1 MRGGPRTFPT
11 MRGLS
16 KGAAGAAL
24 LAVALLAP
32 APRAAAVEPAGGRP
46 AAQGA
51 AGRAAC
57 DGVQRALAAGQDA
70 ALVVRTAVEMG
81 HSPCLVLRC
90 ALEGRC
96 PQEEPATLEQALRG
110 AAAAGVP
117 EDVIARCA
125 GEVCDP
131 GAVAGLLA
139 GILLEPNYCYFSPR
153 PPGAPAA
160 LPPPRPVVDRD
171 SPPAQVSPFN
181 F

>member
-1 MRGGPRTFPT
+1 

-57 DGVQRALAAGQDA
+57 DGVQRALASGQDA
-70 ALVVRTAVEMG
+70 SLVVRTAVEMG
-81 HSPCLVLRC
+81 HNPCQVLRC
-90 ALEGRC
+90 ALAGGC
-96 PQEEPATLEQALRG
+96 GGDEPETLEQAIRG

-125 GEVCDP
+125 GEACDP
-131 GAVAGLLA
+131 GAVAALLA

-153 PPGAPAA
+153 PPGGGAA
-160 LPPPRPVVDRD
+160 LPPPRPVVDRS
-171 SPPAQVSPFN
+171 SPPAQVSPISF
-181 F
+181 

>member
-1 MRGGPRTFPT
+1 MKDLP
-11 MRGLS
+11 
-16 KGAAGAAL
+16 KCAAAVAL

-32 APRAAAVEPAGGRP
+32 TPRAAAVEPAGGRP
-46 AAQGA
+46 AAQSA
-51 AGRAAC
+51 AERAAC

-81 HSPCLVLRC
+81 YNPCQVIRC

-96 PQEEPATLEQALRG
+96 GGDEPETLEQAIRG

-125 GEVCDP
+125 GEACDP
-131 GAVAGLLA
+131 GAVAALLA

-153 PPGAPAA
+153 PPGAAA
-160 LPPPRPVVDRD
+160 TLPPARPVVDRD
-171 SPPAQVSPFN
+171 SPPAQASPFT

>member
-1 MRGGPRTFPT
+1 MRSLPQR
-11 MRGLS
+11 
-16 KGAAGAAL
+16 AAGAAL
-24 LAVALLAP
+24 LAFALFGP
-32 APRAAAVEPAGGRP
+32 APRATAAEPASGRP
-46 AAQGA
+46 TAQSA

-81 HSPCLVLRC
+81 HNPCQVLRC
-90 ALEGRC
+90 ALAGGC
-96 PQEEPATLEQALRG
+96 GGDEPETLEQAIRG

-125 GEVCDP
+125 GEACNP
-131 GAVAGLLA
+131 GAVAALLA

-153 PPGAPAA
+153 PPGTGAA
-160 LPPPRPVVDRD
+160 LPPPRPVVDRS
-171 SPPAQVSPFN
+171 SPPAQVSPFR